1 MNDINENQRSLD
13 EIQESVIT
21 FAEQSLI
28 SKIEDSPN
36 KSLIEESKTIS
47 MPNQDDHLDK

>member
-1 MNDINENQRSLD
+1 MNDINEPQRSLD

-28 SKIEDSPN
+28 SRIDYSPN
-36 KSLIEESKTIS
+36 KSLIEESKTT
-47 MPNQDDHLDK
+47 NAQN